1 MRDVLGSV
9 GMEWY
14 GMPFQLGLFS
24 ANTES
29 GLAITTAPERWRATW
44 DNNLRL
50 ARMADEFGIDFM
62 LPVARWTDWGRETDF
77 HRSVLDPLTWAT
89 ALLASTGRIRVFSTV
104 HTAFHHPVVAAKQLA
119 SVDQLSKGRAG
130 LNIVAGWHAPEYEM
144 FGLSLPDDHD
154 TRYALAQEW
163 WDVVARIWASDEPF
177 DHQGH
182 YFSLKN
188 VVGSPKPYTGRGI
201 PIMNAGSSRQGR
213 SFAARNADRAFTV
226 VAGPEDGATVV
237 DQIRAEARTHG
248 RDVGVF
254 TLGHV
259 VCRPSRAEAQEF
271 LHYYADERADWPAVD
286 EVMRLQGLHAQ
297 SFTPE
302 MLATFRHRFAAGHG
316 SCPLI
321 GDPDDVAAGITAFA
335 RAGFDGIALSFL
347 NYADE
352 IGYFAAEV
360 MPRLDA
366 AGIRAAE
373 TWHRPAR
380 DPAGE

>member
-1 MRDVLGSV
+1 MA
-9 GMEWY
+9 
-14 GMPFQLGLFS
+14 FQLGLFS

-44 DNNLRL
+44 ANNLRL
-50 ARMADEFGIDFM
+50 ALMADEVGIDFM
-62 LPVARWTDWGRETDF
+62 LPVARWTTWGPRAHF
-77 HRSVLDPLTWAT
+77 HSSSLDPLSWAVG
-89 ALLASTGRIRVFSTV
+89 LLARTKRIRVFSTV

-119 SVDQLSKGRAG
+119 TADQISSGRAG

-144 FGLSLPDDHD
+144 LGLSLPDDHD

-163 WDVVARIWASDEPF
+163 WNVVSRIWASQEPF
-177 DHQGH
+177 DHEGRFFQ
-182 YFSLKN
+182 LKQ
-188 VVGSPKPYTGRGI
+188 VIGDPKPYSGGRL

-226 VAGPEDGATVV
+226 VAGPEDGAGVV
-237 DQIRAEARTHG
+237 AAIRAEAEGHG

-254 TLGHV
+254 TIGHV
-259 VCRPSRAEAQEF
+259 VCKPTGKEAEEY
-271 LHYYADERADWPAVD
+271 LRYYADERADWPTVD

-297 SFTPE
+297 SFTAE
-302 MLATFRHRFAAGHG
+302 MLQTFRRRFAAGHG

-321 GDPDDVAAGITAFA
+321 GDPDAVAAAITAFA

-352 IGYFAAEV
+352 LGYFAQEV
-360 MPRLDA
+360 IPRLEA
-366 AGIRAAE
+366 AGIRG
-373 TWHRPAR
+373 R
-380 DPAGE
+380 

>member
-1 MRDVLGSV
+1 MA
-9 GMEWY
+9 
-14 GMPFQLGLFS
+14 FQLGLFS

-50 ARMADEFGIDFM
+50 ALLADEVGIDFM
-62 LPVARWTDWGRETDF
+62 LPVARWTNWGSDSDF
-77 HRSVLDPLTWAT
+77 HSSVLDPLSWAVG
-89 ALLASTGRIRVFSTV
+89 LLARTQRIRVFSTV

-119 SVDQLSKGRAG
+119 TADQISSGRAG

-144 FGLSLPDDHD
+144 LGLSLPDDHD

-163 WDVVARIWASDEPF
+163 WDVVSRIWASHEPF
-177 DHQGH
+177 DHKGQFFQLQH
-182 YFSLKN
+182 
-188 VVGSPKPYTGRGI
+188 VVGDPKPYNGYRL
-201 PIMNAGSSRQGR
+201 PIINAGSSRQGR

-226 VAGPEDGATVV
+226 VVGPEDGAEVV
-237 DQIRAEARTHG
+237 TQIRAEARGHG
-248 RDVGVF
+248 REVGVF

-259 VCRPSRAEAQEF
+259 VCRPTGKEAEEF
-271 LHYYADERADWPAVD
+271 LRYYADERADWPAVD

-302 MLATFRHRFAAGHG
+302 MLQTFRHRFAAGHG

-321 GDPDDVAAGITAFA
+321 GDPDDVSAGLIAFA

-352 IGYFAAEV
+352 LGYFAQEV
-360 MPRLDA
+360 IPRLAA
-366 AGIRAAE
+366 AGIRA
-373 TWHRPAR
+373 T
-380 DPAGE
+380 DS